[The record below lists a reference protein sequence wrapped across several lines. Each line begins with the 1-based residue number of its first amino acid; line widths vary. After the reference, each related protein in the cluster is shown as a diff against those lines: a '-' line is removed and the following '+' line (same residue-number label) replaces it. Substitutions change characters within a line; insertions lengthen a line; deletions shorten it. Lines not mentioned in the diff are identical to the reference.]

1 MRIEKLCVMEVFK
14 PLPQSLIIFWSVIV
28 VSFDIVRGLIAKPQ
42 QTKTLIDNISAY
54 FKDTE
59 DNGTLYLGYPLT
71 ASADNKVTIDAL
83 LLSEQRGMIAF
94 IFEKHG
100 YSIEQ
105 LKDEQD
111 ALYYHLDFYLKKYNS
126 LRNGRKTVVSP
137 VVITLTVNDIS
148 DSDNADYIFSIPENI
163 CKSIEALDQF
173 DSKYYKSLCEAL
185 QKVTNIRP
193 RKKRSNITKERSK
206 GWAIREI
213 EKEIANL
220 DEWQKKAALEVPEGP
235 QRIRGLAGTGKTIVL
250 ALKAAYL
257 HTQHPD
263 WNILITFYTRSLKQ
277 QYEEL
282 IEKFVDDF
290 SGEKPDWDHLSILHS
305 WGSRSEDGVYYQ
317 LTQTY
322 QAPAHTFSTAVA
334 KYGRSN
340 PFKGMCEE
348 LLSFIPQDI
357 AYENYDAVLIDEAQ
371 DLPSSFFRL
380 VFKSVKQPKRI
391 IWAYD
396 ELQNLTDVEMPSIIE
411 MFGADSDGNPTINIE
426 NVDNE
431 PQRDVI
437 LPICYRN
444 PPWTLAMAHALG
456 FGIYNSKRKLP
467 LQMFDNPKMWRDIG
481 YSIVN
486 GRLERGKRVVIE
498 RNSNANPD
506 YFNHLLTKEDS
517 IQAKKFDSTEQQYQ
531 WIAKEIETNIKSDE
545 LDADDILVIF
555 PEVYT
560 SKSEY
565 YRFANY
571 LQARGISSFL
581 AGVNSS
587 QDTFRIPE
595 SVTCSG
601 IYRAK
606 GNEAPMVYIV
616 NSDYCAEGAEIV
628 KQRNV
633 LFTAITRSRAWVRIC
648 GVGSQFDILMEEF
661 QKCYDN
667 GFQLSFK
674 CPTEKEMNTIRN
686 LNRERT
692 QEEKEKAAK
701 AKSNIDQLIALLEQ
715 GGIDKDIV
723 PELDTLIN
731 VLNKKKAGNE

>member
-1 MRIEKLCVMEVFK
+1 M
-14 PLPQSLIIFWSVIV
+14 IV
-28 VSFDIVRGLIAKPQ
+28 VSFDIVRGFIAKPQ
-42 QTKTLIDNISAY
+42 QTQTLIDNISVY
-54 FKDTE
+54 FKNSK

-83 LLSEQRGMIAF
+83 LLSEQHGMVAF

-100 YSIEQ
+100 STLVE
-105 LKDEQD
+105 LKDEED

-137 VVITLTVNDIS
+137 FVITLTVNDIG
-148 DSDNADYIFSIPENI
+148 DSLDTDYIFSKPEDI
-163 CKSIEALDQF
+163 CRTIGLLNHF
-173 DSKYYKSLCEAL
+173 DSKYYKALCEAL

-193 RKKRSNITKERSK
+193 KKKRNNITNANSK
-206 GWAIREI
+206 GGVIREI

-220 DEWQKKAALEVPEGP
+220 DEWQKKAALEVPDGP

-263 WNILITFYTRSLKQ
+263 WKILITFYTRSLKQ

-290 SGEKPDWDHLSILHS
+290 SGEKPNWEHLSILHS
-305 WGSRSEDGVYYQ
+305 WGSRAEDGVYYQ
-317 LTQTY
+317 LTQAY
-322 QAPAHTFSTAVA
+322 QAPAHTFSSAVSR
-334 KYGRSN
+334 YGRSN

-348 LLSFIPQDI
+348 LLSFIPEDI
-357 AYENYDAVLIDEAQ
+357 SCENYDAVLIDEAQ

-380 VFKSVKQPKRI
+380 LFKSVKQPKRI

-396 ELQNLTDVEMPSIIE
+396 ELQNLTDVEMPSITE
-411 MFGADSDGNPTINIE
+411 MFGADEDGNPSINIE

-431 PQRDVI
+431 PQRDII

-467 LQMFDNPKMWRDIG
+467 LQMFDNPRMWRDIG
-481 YSIVN
+481 YSVVN
-486 GRLERGKRVVIE
+486 GRLERGRSVIIE
-498 RNSNANPD
+498 RNTNANPD
-506 YFNHLLTKEDS
+506 YFSRLLSKEDS
-517 IQAKKFDSTEQQYQ
+517 IQAMRFASSEQQYQ
-531 WIAKEIETNIKSDE
+531 WVAKEIEKNVNSDE

-555 PEVYT
+555 PEAYT

-565 YRFANY
+565 YKFANY
-571 LQARGISSFL
+571 LQTRGIRSFL

-587 QDTFRIPE
+587 QDTFKISG

-616 NSDYCAEGAEIV
+616 NSDYCAEGTEIV

-661 QKCYDN
+661 NKCKDN
-667 GFQLSFK
+667 DFRLDFK
-674 CPTEKEMNTIRN
+674 CPNAKEMNVIRN

-692 QEEKEKAAK
+692 EEEKAKAAK
-701 AKSNIDQLIALLEQ
+701 AKSNIDQLISMLEQ
-715 GGIDKDIV
+715 GGIDKDMV
-723 PELDTLIN
+723 PELDILIN
-731 VLNKKKAGNE
+731 VLNKKKLGNE

>member
-1 MRIEKLCVMEVFK
+1 M
-14 PLPQSLIIFWSVIV
+14 
-28 VSFDIVRGLIAKPQ
+28 SFDIVRGFIAKPQ
-42 QTKTLIDNISAY
+42 QTQALIDNIKKY
-54 FKDTE
+54 FDTSS

-83 LLSEQRGMIAF
+83 LLSEQHGMIAF
-94 IFEKHG
+94 IFERHD
-100 YSIEQ
+100 STLDE
-105 LKDEQD
+105 LRDEQD

-126 LRNGRKTVVSP
+126 LRNGRKTVVAP
-137 VVITLTVNDIS
+137 IVITLTINDVE
-148 DSDNADYIFSIPENI
+148 DDTDGDYFFVKPENI
-163 CKSIEALDQF
+163 HEVIATLDCF
-173 DSKYYKSLCEAL
+173 DSKFFKPLCEAL

-193 RKKRSNITKERSK
+193 KKKRAKVTSDNSK

-220 DEWQKKAALEVPEGP
+220 DEWQKKAALEVPNGP

-290 SGEKPDWDHLSILHS
+290 SGEKPDWEHLNILHS

-317 LTQTY
+317 FAQAY
-322 QAPAHTFSTAVA
+322 QASAHTFSSAVSQF
-334 KYGRSN
+334 GRSN

-348 LLSFIPQDI
+348 LLAFIPEDVTH
-357 AYENYDAVLIDEAQ
+357 ETYDAVLIDEAQ

-380 VFKSVKQPKRI
+380 IFKSVKQPKRI

-396 ELQNLTDVEMPSIIE
+396 ELQNLTDVEMPSIVE
-411 MFGADSDGNPTINIE
+411 MFGADEDGNPIINIQ
-426 NVDNE
+426 NNDNE
-431 PQRDVI
+431 PQRDII

-467 LQMFDNPKMWRDIG
+467 FQMFDNPKMWQDIG
-481 YSIVN
+481 YSTVS
-486 GRLERGKRVVIE
+486 GRLERGSHVVIE
-498 RNSNANPD
+498 RNAHANPD
-506 YFNHLLTKEDS
+506 YFHKLLSKEDS
-517 IQAKKFDSTEQQYQ
+517 LRAVKFETVEQQYQ
-531 WIAKEIETNIKSDE
+531 WVAKEIDKNIKSDE

-555 PEVYT
+555 PEAYT

-565 YRFANY
+565 YKFANY

-587 QDTFRIPE
+587 QDTFKI
-595 SVTCSG
+595 SGNVTCSG

-616 NSDYCAEGAEIV
+616 NSGYCSDGTEIV

-648 GVGSQFDILMEEF
+648 GVGDQFNSLVDEF
-661 QKCYDN
+661 NKCSAN
-667 GFQLSFK
+667 GYRLDFK
-674 CPTEKEMNTIRN
+674 CPTDEEMAAIRK

-692 QEEKEKAAK
+692 EEEKAKAAK
-701 AKSNIDQLIALLEQ
+701 AKNNIDQLIAMLEQ

-723 PELDTLIN
+723 PELDILIN
-731 VLNKKKAGNE
+731 ILNKKKFRNE